1 MRYVS
6 RTCAGKSRGSSRLN
20 RSKSLVSESRELELL
35 IGRPRPP
42 RSAQNQTRD
51 QLSHGGPVLA
61 PVTRAASDEPRVSR
75 LRMVIDDE
83 VLVRRLFVLAHA
95 RLEQRRALQAGKP
108 VPDVVARDLER
119 CFGRGALAIRGI
131 EHRPS
136 RVVGDLEAPP
146 LVAGDAVHEARPVIR
161 PDWQSLFRVTP
172 VTGWCAKEEDFLAR
186 RAHAVADDVWKQGAQ
201 PRAAGKHKAV
211 CGQPAAVRQRDA
223 RELATTRLDRRSHR
237 ELPVLPAFGDKTFEH
252 RSAGATRRQ
261 VAAVLL
267 ENGPADLLAI
277 DLRIP
282 SRHLGALE
290 LFERNTRIRSEEHTS
305 ELQSPMYLVCRLLL
319 EKKKIYHN

>member
-6 RTCAGKSRGSSRLN
+6 RTGAGKSRGSSRLN

-42 RSAQNQTRD
+42 RPSPPRSAQNQTRD
-51 QLSHGGPVLA
+51 QLSHGGSVLE
-61 PVTRAASDEPRVSR
+61 PVTRAAADEPGVSR

-136 RVVGDLEAPP
+136 GVVCDLEAPP
-146 LVAGDAVHEARPVIR
+146 LVAWDAVHEARP
-161 PDWQSLFRVTP
+161 
-172 VTGWCAKEEDFLAR
+172 
-186 RAHAVADDVWKQGAQ
+186 
-201 PRAAGKHKAV
+201 
-211 CGQPAAVRQRDA
+211 
-223 RELATTRLDRRSHR
+223 
-237 ELPVLPAFGDKTFEH
+237 
-252 RSAGATRRQ
+252 
-261 VAAVLL
+261 
-267 ENGPADLLAI
+267 
-277 DLRIP
+277 
-282 SRHLGALE
+282 
-290 LFERNTRIRSEEHTS
+290 
-305 ELQSPMYLVCRLLL
+305 
-319 EKKKIYHN
+319 